1 MEGTDA
7 GGSQEQQPAAP
18 AAPAEA
24 SPAADKKK
32 PAFAKPAFTK
42 PAPKP
47 KSTTQVGVWH
57 GGCSV
62 FA

>member
-1 MEGTDA
+1 MEDTGA
-7 GGSQEQQPAAP
+7 GGSQEQQP

-32 PAFAKPAFTK
+32 PAFAKPAFAK

-47 KSTTQVGVWH
+47 KSTTQVGAWH